1 MCGDFGVPARMIGP
15 PFRMLVAFEE
25 EDARR
30 RTLMRTLLQQ
40 ELMQGGV
47 LTTQN
52 LFLPSLAH
60 DDEALDLTRRAFERA
75 LSALAEAMKTDRFVP
90 RLEIPPLP
98 G

>member
-1 MCGDFGVPARMIGP
+1 VIGP
-15 PFRMLVAFEE
+15 PFRMLVAFTEADE
-25 EDARR
+25 RR

-40 ELMQGGV
+40 ELIQGGV

-52 LFLPSLAH
+52 LFLPSAAH
-60 DDEALDLTRRAFERA
+60 DDEALEITRRAFEHA
-75 LSALAEAMKTDRFVP
+75 LGVLAEALEDDRFVS

>member
-1 MCGDFGVPARMIGP
+1 MIGP

-40 ELMQGGV
+40 ELIQGGV
-47 LTTQN
+47 ITTQN

-60 DDEALDLTRRAFERA
+60 DDEALEITRRAFERA
-75 LSALAEAMKTDRFVP
+75 LGTLAEAMKSDRFVP
-90 RLEIPPLP
+90 LLEIPPLP